1 MSDTFL
7 KNCRITNVVS
17 EKMIIAKIF
26 RFMHVVLKKNLLHV
40 VHTQKAHFETHKYGV
55 LISKKIKISAKF
67 TFCGFVPVVCTSYS
81 IFCEKTKVL

>member
-7 KNCRITNVVS
+7 KNYRITNVVS

-26 RFMHVVLKKNLLHV
+26 RIMHVVLEKNFLHD

-55 LISKKIKISAKF
+55 LISKIIKI
-67 TFCGFVPVVCTSYS
+67 
-81 IFCEKTKVL
+81 